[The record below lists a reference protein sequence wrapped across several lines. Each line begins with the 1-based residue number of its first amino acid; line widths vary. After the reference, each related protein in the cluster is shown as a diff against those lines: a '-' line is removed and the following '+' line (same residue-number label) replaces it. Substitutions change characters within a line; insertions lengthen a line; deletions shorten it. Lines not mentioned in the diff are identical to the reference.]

1 MIDQELIHGNVFFC
15 LHEKCKKK
23 LLLLCCISKKVHK
36 RLSSQQNKRFAANS
50 LRGLPLIRGQS
61 LTD

>member
-1 MIDQELIHGNVFFC
+1 MIDQELIHGNVFFAYM
-15 LHEKCKKK
+15 KNAKK
-23 LLLLCCISKKVHK
+23 LLLLCGISKKVHK